1 MSGEPRDRCSE
12 RWKFSRATGVKA
24 TKGTH
29 MTSLIAITAFLAAAT
44 ESGTISITTSN
55 PEAAAAY
62 IEAYDQL
69 FCGHGDR
76 ARAAA
81 SRALS
86 LDPSLAL
93 AKALLYAIT
102 PGTESM
108 KQVDDA
114 AAAGASLPEAERT
127 ELAAWAA
134 AKHFDNE
141 KARALQTRLVDLAPA
156 DWRSHYYA
164 GSIAFFVGHDVEKG
178 KAQLLEATRLNP
190 KVASP
195 WMGLAAISAEQ
206 GDRSGAAEATKH
218 VAEMR
223 PDDPAVQADYAYALI
238 TAGKLD
244 DAEATARKAAALP
257 NADAKPIAAL
267 ANVELYRA
275 QYARAHKDLAKAR
288 SLSKDDAERLGL
300 ISFEVLGYAAEG
312 KYQGALQA
320 ASALEK
326 EASARN
332 NQNFFVF
339 AAAQRAFA
347 ANLLGKFVEARKY
360 ASEAMARSEK
370 EHLSDAGRKGLQQGI
385 HTAAMWAQSFG
396 GKLDEAETTLAILE
410 KDATDTPN
418 DQNVQSAAAWGR
430 GMLKLARGDA
440 KGAAEEMQK
449 CVPTFDGC
457 HFHLALAQERAGDAA
472 GAQATRATLLAQQR
486 SQDTFFLT
494 LRSQLLKKGKRM
506 ASADQDASRS
516 PSAPSDTLAR

>member
-1 MSGEPRDRCSE
+1 
-12 RWKFSRATGVKA
+12 
-24 TKGTH
+24 
-29 MTSLIAITAFLAAAT
+29 MTSLIASAVALLAAAP
-44 ESGTISITTSN
+44 ESGSITITTSN

-62 IEAYDQL
+62 VEAYDQL

-81 SRALS
+81 QRALS
-86 LDPSLAL
+86 LDPDLAL

-102 PGTESM
+102 PGVDSM

-114 AAAGASLPEAERT
+114 AEAGKSLPEAERT

-141 KARALQTRLVDLAPA
+141 KARALQKKLVDLAPG

-164 GSIAFFVGHDVEKG
+164 GNIDFFVGHDVEKG

-190 KVASP
+190 KATSP
-195 WMGLAAISAEQ
+195 WMGLAAIAVEQ
-206 GDRSGAAEATKH
+206 GDRAGAAKATKH
-218 VAEMR
+218 VADMR

-238 TAGKLD
+238 TAGALD

-257 NADAKPIAAL
+257 NIDAKPFAAL

-275 QYARAHKDLAKAR
+275 QYARAHQDLAKAR

-300 ISFEVLGYAAEG
+300 IAFETLGYAAEG
-312 KYQGALQA
+312 KYQGVLQS

-326 EASARN
+326 EARAKKN
-332 NQNFFVF
+332 PNFYV
-339 AAAQRAFA
+339 AAAMQRAFA
-347 ANLLGKFVEARKY
+347 ADLHGKFGEGRKHAAEAL
-360 ASEAMARSEK
+360 ARSEK
-370 EHLSDAGRKGLQQGI
+370 EPLSDAGRKGLQQGI
-385 HTAAMWAQSFG
+385 HTAAMWAQAFG
-396 GKLDEAETTLAILE
+396 GKLDEAENTLAILE
-410 KDATDTPN
+410 KDAAETPN
-418 DQNVQSAAAWGR
+418 DRNVQSAAAWGR

-440 KGAAEEMQK
+440 KGAVDEMQK

-457 HFHLALAQERAGDAA
+457 HFHLALAQEKAGDAA
-472 GAQATRATLLAQQR
+472 GAQATRAALLAQQR

-494 LRSQLLKKGKRM
+494 LRSQLLKKPRPL
-506 ASADQDASRS
+506 ASAKED
-516 PSAPSDTLAR
+516 